1 MVWFAS
7 IFNVTWPA
15 SGSVGIQRSIVSL
28 SVTLCSSTNSISSV
42 ATYSKATAPLRKCM
56 AVVAGTP
63 SIESPN
69 AWVVTVLPPLVTLMT
84 TALRWSVFM
93 AF

>member
-1 MVWFAS
+1 M
-7 IFNVTWPA
+7 
-15 SGSVGIQRSIVSL
+15 
-28 SVTLCSSTNSISSV
+28 SSV
-42 ATYSKATAPLRKCM
+42 ATYWKATAPLRKYI

-69 AWVVTVLPPLVTLMT
+69 AWVVTISPPLVTLMM